1 MVPCT
6 TCILL
11 LINTFFEAE
20 AVKDV
25 EQNFVLKWKMLLG
38 RDLEIMIHSF
48 KDSLEE
54 WGSLENIWGRVGAI
68 PPRECSRIDVV

>member
-1 MVPCT
+1 
-6 TCILL
+6 
-11 LINTFFEAE
+11 
-20 AVKDV
+20 
-25 EQNFVLKWKMLLG
+25 
-38 RDLEIMIHSF
+38 MIHSF